1 VVKKLKICP
10 RCKRKCLEE
19 EDVLNAISHI
29 GNRISICSICGQEQG
44 KVGMQLSIDQV
55 EIEMEARFKKWIEK
69 K

>member
-1 VVKKLKICP
+1 MKICP

-44 KVGMQLSIDQV
+44 KVGMQISNDQV
-55 EIEMEARFKKWIEK
+55 EIEMEERFKESIK

>member
-1 VVKKLKICP
+1 MKICP

-29 GNRISICSICGQEQG
+29 GDKILICSICGQEQG
-44 KVGMQLSIDQV
+44 KVGMQLSLDIV
-55 EIEMEARFKKWIEK
+55 EIEMENRFKELIK

>member
-1 VVKKLKICP
+1 MKICP

-29 GNRISICSICGQEQG
+29 GNRISICSICGQQQG
-44 KVGMQLSIDQV
+44 NVGMQYSNDPV